1 MFKVN
6 NLQCSTLKIL
16 KYWVKNIKTSFELIT
31 CRPVAGAVTPI
42 YLCSLKIVIWGAV
55 DWILIMIFTFR
66 NSCIINSN
74 GWCTSFLW
82 LLQLLYALLTT
93 SSTSV
98 LIKDI
103 NKSWIIF
110 LPILVKLTE
119 IFAKKENSKWGHW
132 RILLL
137 L

>member
-16 KYWVKNIKTSFELIT
+16 KYWVKNINEFWTHYLQTSSRCCDTNI
-31 CRPVAGAVTPI
+31 
-42 YLCSLKIVIWGAV
+42 LCSLKIVIWGAV

-110 LPILVKLTE
+110 LPILVKITE